1 MSLDAS
7 SEAERD
13 FCRARLADVLKL
25 LDDDSDKQLFG
36 DLFGSIYSAL
46 VEAKIGN
53 PVSHQVVVLE
63 HMLAIAKAEGFAG
76 REMRMAGALALLH
89 DIGAV
94 KKITKG
100 QVKALREEAEEA
112 DPTAAEAIM
121 RRADALDLER
131 RQSRTLHM
139 RKSSYMAQEAMLAL
153 NSVRGEIV
161 FDEPMIETICE
172 IIRIHDNPTL
182 DLPIPRSNWMAVCL
196 READRLWL
204 VTRLGILADLLRQS
218 DDTKPVWAGE
228 MVEEEI
234 ESVQRLFRGWVDLDY
249 PMQVE
254 RFEESLGS
262 DPLVGRACD
271 GQMTHNRSRF
281 VDERKLYPPG
291 EGPFID
297 DETFF
302 RTQKGHEISGRG
314 ALVRDF

>member
-1 MSLDAS
+1 MSFDAS
-7 SEAERD
+7 TEAERD
-13 FCRARLADVLKL
+13 FCRTRLADALKL
-25 LDDDSDKQLFG
+25 LDDDGDRRLFDALFG
-36 DLFGSIYSAL
+36 NIFGAL
-46 VEAKIGN
+46 VEARIGN
-53 PVSHQVVVLE
+53 PVAHQVVVLE
-63 HMLAIAKAEGFAG
+63 HMLEIAKAEGFKR
-76 REMRMAGALALLH
+76 REMQIAAALALLH

-94 KKITKG
+94 KKITEG
-100 QVKALREEAEEA
+100 QVKALRMEAEKA

-139 RKSSYMAQEAMLAL
+139 RKSSYLAQKAMSDF
-153 NSVRGEIV
+153 NSTRGEIV

-196 READRLWL
+196 READRLWM

-218 DDTKPVWAGE
+218 NDEKPVWANDLTG
-228 MVEEEI
+228 VDVK
-234 ESVQRLFRGWVDLDY
+234 SVQRLFRGWAELDY
-249 PMQVE
+249 SLQVE

-262 DPLVGRACD
+262 DPLLGRACG
-271 GQMTHNRSRF
+271 GQMTHNKSRF
-281 VDERKLYPPG
+281 VAERKLYPPD

-302 RTQKGHEISGRG
+302 RTQKGHEIYRGAGTSGR
-314 ALVRDF
+314 